1 MSVLVVG
8 SVALDSVETPFGSVT
23 EVLGG
28 SATYFS
34 LAASF
39 FTSVSMVGVVGKD
52 FSRKH
57 LELLKSK
64 EIDIDGLEIAEG
76 KTFRWRG
83 QYGYDLNDAQTL
95 ETRLNVFSRFDPRL
109 PSKYRKIKYVFLAN
123 IDPDLQL
130 KVLDQVAK
138 PRMVALDT
146 MNFWIA
152 SKRESLKRV
161 MERADVVVINEAEA
175 RQFAM
180 EANLVIAAKKIQ
192 ALGPRVLIVKRGEYG
207 VLAFTPRRVFCAPA
221 YPLEKIFD
229 PTGAGDSFAGGLMG
243 YLARTSNQREEG
255 WRQAVVLG
263 SVMAS
268 FAVEKFSLDRL
279 ESLSRQD
286 IHRRYRE
293 FKRLTHFADLKL
305 NR

>member
-1 MSVLVVG
+1 MAVLVVG

-39 FTSVSMVGVVGKD
+39 FTSVFVVGVVGKD
-52 FSRKH
+52 FSSKH
-57 LELLKSK
+57 LKLLKSK
-64 EIDIDGLEIAEG
+64 KIDIDGLEMVEG

-83 QYGYDLNDAQTL
+83 RYGYDLNNAETL
-95 ETRLNVFSRFDPRL
+95 ETRLNVFSHFDPQL
-109 PSKYRKIKYVFLAN
+109 PPKYRKTEYVFLAN
-123 IDPDLQL
+123 IDPDVQL
-130 KVLDQVAK
+130 KVLDQVAEPK
-138 PRMVALDT
+138 LVALDT
-146 MNFWIA
+146 MNFWIS
-152 SKRESLKRV
+152 SKRESLRKV

-180 EANLVIAAKKIQ
+180 EANLVTAAKKIQ

-207 VLAFTPRRVFCAPA
+207 VLAFTPRAVFSAPA
-221 YPLEKIFD
+221 YPLERIFD
-229 PTGAGDSFAGGLMG
+229 PTGAGDSFAGGLIG
-243 YLARTSNQREEG
+243 YLARTRNQREDG

-268 FAVEKFSLDRL
+268 FAVEEFSLDRL
-279 ESLSRQD
+279 KSLSHQD
-286 IHRRYRE
+286 IRRRYRE
-293 FKRLTHFADLKL
+293 FKRLSHFADLRL